1 MKHKNEA
8 RNIRKN
14 IENCFIHK
22 SRTRPPIWMK
32 SGSKFLYW
40 SGSQASTKKITNSAK
55 TVFDLLFE
63 LKLLCCLLNI
73 KPLAYIDRVQL
84 KLPPIKNTSSNNSL
98 HIFHPFS
105 CYP

>member
-40 SGSQASTKKITNSAK
+40 SGSQASTKINKSSLYTR
-55 TVFDLLFE
+55 LFIRE
-63 LKLLCCLLNI
+63 
-73 KPLAYIDRVQL
+73 
-84 KLPPIKNTSSNNSL
+84 
-98 HIFHPFS
+98 
-105 CYP
+105 